1 MNLFGSMAYMYAM
14 LPFCFL
20 YLIFASPMSPKSIYK
35 RLYRKFSA
43 MGVNWR
49 VEGVGIYSYFAGVF
63 LKVAKRKRK
72 SFVVKSIPLLL
83 VTFPIHSPFTPK
95 I

>member
-1 MNLFGSMAYMYAM
+1 MFGSMAYTVCNVA
-14 LPFCFL
+14 FL
-20 YLIFASPMSPKSIYK
+20 LLVSNLCLTYVSQEHIS
-35 RLYRKFSA
+35 RLCRKFSA

-49 VEGVGIYSYFAGVF
+49 VEGVGIYSYFAGFFF